1 MATNVKH
8 LWSTEYTFTTLVCSA
23 VSPHPAAHVVFV
35 TLHHYLGL
43 VLIRHLVSVH
53 RSGSRIDAPNGA
65 RSTPPKWPRP
75 SASRRSW
82 ATAMRA
88 TAARQW
94 TRTRRASIWGT
105 VTSASGAAWT
115 TRCAN
120 STWPDAARR
129 DHGGRHTRCRFRCDS
144 VPSPRPDWKNE
155 REREK
160 ENVVHVTMF
169 WAHNYIYIV

>member
-8 LWSTEYTFTTLVCSA
+8 LWSTEHTFTTRGFHPPSLGSILSHYIIL
-23 VSPHPAAHVVFV
+23 SPN
-35 TLHHYLGL
+35 
-43 VLIRHLVSVH
+43 VLIHHLVSSPAPFDP

-65 RSTPPKWPRP
+65 RSTPPKWPPP

-88 TAARQW
+88 TAAKPW

-105 VTSASGAAWT
+105 AISASDAAWT

-129 DHGGRHTRCRFRCDS
+129 DHGGRHTRDA
-144 VPSPRPDWKNE
+144 VNPL
-155 REREK
+155 
-160 ENVVHVTMF
+160 
-169 WAHNYIYIV
+169 